1 MKSNSKT
8 QVSNHAR
15 KTPELPIEWAS
26 DIQLSRR
33 YAVSRATIWRW
44 ANSGIIPPPVKV
56 GPNVTRW
63 HLTEVIAKL
72 EAAA

>member
-1 MKSNSKT
+1 MKSHRTKKTSNS
-8 QVSNHAR
+8 AR

-33 YAVSRATIWRW
+33 YSVSRATIWLW
-44 ANSGIIPPPVKV
+44 ANNGTIPPPVKV

-63 HLTEVIAKL
+63 HLSEVIEKL